1 MKKLVSIVVFTIAV
15 VCTCFS
21 QSKKITAPQ
30 VPCNNSA
37 DDVAGIYT
45 NHNNTK
51 YGPVSLKGNAA
62 EKAAMMKNLIAI
74 EQLEESSRKD
84 FKLTGCAARV
94 SFAQRD
100 KSNYGK
106 NVYARYGYQ
115 LGVYPYV
122 CHVTEHVPKI
132 VDEYRTVLRVDINP
146 DLVNAGAALR
156 PGTGNI
162 SFDKTAT
169 TLMWG
174 YDFPADALLG
184 PNYEKSRMSNSSKVS
199 KYISE
204 SNLLAGRSNA
214 YKSYHQDFLKLNN
227 GTGFVENY
235 MAGSPYDKV
244 TENSYRW
251 IDRHYFIT
259 KPGIPLLIPVTR
271 KQYLQDMLE
280 YFEIEKANFN
290 FTVDELLK
298 NSAANNSDF
307 ALKQKQTWQAHKAAY
322 SQHYEAKKARV
333 KDLLT
338 SKTEAWL
345 NSPAIVAGNNATQDA
360 KERLEQTGVFYE
372 AEDRDKNIFAL
383 YVLNPAYLNTTSGT
397 TTKPI
402 LMEVQFRYELGKD
415 SGFSERLITNF
426 SKNFDMEALRKM
438 LE

>member
-21 QSKKITAPQ
+21 QSKKIAAPK

-51 YGPVSLKGNAA
+51 YGPASLKGTAA

-74 EQLEESSRKD
+74 EQIEESSRKN

-94 SFAQRD
+94 SFAQWG

-115 LGVYPYV
+115 LGVYAYV
-122 CHVTEHVPKI
+122 CHVTEHLPKI

-184 PNYEKSRMSNSSKVS
+184 PNYEKNRVSKPSKVS
-199 KYISE
+199 RYISE

-227 GTGFVENY
+227 GTGYVENY

-251 IDRHYFIT
+251 IDRHYLIT

-290 FTVDELLK
+290 FTVDESLK

-333 KDLLT
+333 KDLLA

-345 NSPAIVAGNNATQDA
+345 TSPAIVAGNNATQDA
-360 KERLEQTGVFYE
+360 KNRLEQTGVFYE
-372 AEDRDKNIFAL
+372 AEDWDKNIFAL
-383 YVLNPAYLNTTSGT
+383 YVLNPAYFNATSAS

>member
-21 QSKKITAPQ
+21 QSKKIAAPK

-51 YGPVSLKGNAA
+51 YGPASLKGTAA

-74 EQLEESSRKD
+74 EQIEESSRKN

-94 SFAQRD
+94 SFAQWG

-115 LGVYPYV
+115 LGVYAYV
-122 CHVTEHVPKI
+122 CHVTEHLPKI

-146 DLVNAGAALR
+146 DLINAGAALR

-162 SFDKTAT
+162 SFNKTAT

-174 YDFPADALLG
+174 YEFPADALLC
-184 PNYEKSRMSNSSKVS
+184 PNYEKNRVSKPSKVS
-199 KYISE
+199 RYISE

-227 GTGFVENY
+227 GTGYVENY

-251 IDRHYFIT
+251 IDRHYLIT

-298 NSAANNSDF
+298 NSGANNSDF

-372 AEDRDKNIFAL
+372 AEDWDKNIFAL
-383 YVLNPAYLNTTSGT
+383 YVLNPAYFNATSAS

>member
-1 MKKLVSIVVFTIAV
+1 M
-15 VCTCFS
+15 
-21 QSKKITAPQ
+21 
-30 VPCNNSA
+30 
-37 DDVAGIYT
+37 
-45 NHNNTK
+45 
-51 YGPVSLKGNAA
+51 
-62 EKAAMMKNLIAI
+62 
-74 EQLEESSRKD
+74 
-84 FKLTGCAARV
+84 
-94 SFAQRD
+94 
-100 KSNYGK
+100 
-106 NVYARYGYQ
+106 YARYGYQ

-146 DLVNAGAALR
+146 DLIYAGAALR

-162 SFDKTAT
+162 SFNKTAT

-184 PNYEKSRMSNSSKVS
+184 PNYEKNRVSNPSKVS
-199 KYISE
+199 RYISE
-204 SNLLAGRSNA
+204 SNLLAGRSNT

-227 GTGFVENY
+227 GTGYVENY

-244 TENSYRW
+244 TEKSYRW
-251 IDRHYFIT
+251 IDRHYLIT
-259 KPGIPLLIPVTR
+259 KPGIPLLIPVSR

-298 NSAANNSDF
+298 NSATNNSDF
-307 ALKQKQTWQAHKAAY
+307 ALKQKQTWQTHKAAY
-322 SQHYEAKKARV
+322 SQHCDAKKARV
-333 KDLLT
+333 KDLLA

-345 NSPAIVAGNNATQDA
+345 KSPAVVAGNNATQDA

-372 AEDRDKNIFAL
+372 AEDWDKNIFAL
-383 YVLNPAYLNTTSGT
+383 YVLNPAYFNATSAS